1 MGSTGRVAG
10 GDAAGGGLPA
20 QVLVILCAWPQQR
33 DRIPMVPIMK
43 DSPVCLLPGS
53 LGVSEVPNHG
63 SPQEGPG
70 FCVGTV

>member
-1 MGSTGRVAG
+1 MGRAAG

-20 QVLVILCAWPQQR
+20 QVLVIPCAWPQQR
-33 DRIPMVPIMK
+33 HRIPMVRIMK
-43 DSPVCLLPGS
+43 DSPVCLLPDS
-53 LGVSEVPNHG
+53 LGVSEVPNHS